1 MENSILFTVK
11 RMEKDILFGQKDGKS
26 VTENSGNP
34 VPVEGHREGLA
45 NSHRLYVFHPL
56 KLRIHYIY
64 APHEVWISN
73 DLFLLGDSDFRV

>member
-34 VPVEGHREGLA
+34 VQETSQKVEG
-45 NSHRLYVFHPL
+45 Y
-56 KLRIHYIY
+56 
-64 APHEVWISN
+64 
-73 DLFLLGDSDFRV
+73 